1 MEIPADFIF
10 KTVNAKLF
18 SQMKEKVLKE
28 LETFEE
34 KRKIGENKS
43 LKKKEKKNKKYQKL
57 CF

>member
-1 MEIPADFIF
+1 
-10 KTVNAKLF
+10 
-18 SQMKEKVLKE
+18 MKEKVLKE